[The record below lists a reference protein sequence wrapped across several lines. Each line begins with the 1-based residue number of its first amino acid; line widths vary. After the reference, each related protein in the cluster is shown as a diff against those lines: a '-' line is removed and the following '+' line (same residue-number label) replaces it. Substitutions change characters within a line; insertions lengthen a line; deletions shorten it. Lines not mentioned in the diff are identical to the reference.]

1 MGASHSMRIQSVR
14 FSEKAWAAIQ
24 EEARKEGVSASQYVR
39 EAALMRVTAQDAY
52 RAFREGDVAE
62 RLARLEERC
71 PGLLE
76 IENGRSAGSD

>member
-1 MGASHSMRIQSVR
+1 MRIQSVR